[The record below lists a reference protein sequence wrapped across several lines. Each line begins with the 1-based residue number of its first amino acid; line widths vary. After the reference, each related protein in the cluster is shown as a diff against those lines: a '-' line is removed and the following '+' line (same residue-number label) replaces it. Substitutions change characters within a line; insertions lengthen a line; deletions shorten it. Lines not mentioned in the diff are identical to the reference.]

1 MVRNRKD
8 MEDYSCVSI
17 YDDNASLSTI
27 VLPFQPSS
35 SSPSPS
41 QVGYAHS
48 MIPPPNESEDSN
60 AFVISIP
67 RNDEVH
73 RDAMDDRLVL
83 PQTLVPILPPPT
95 APMPFVAADDEVRQ
109 KEKEH
114 EIDIAQIGTAI
125 ISTVTA
131 VCTMSILG
139 PELAAIVGIAVAYQ
153 TIYPGIVRDVSL
165 AAGDAAIVVTNDVQ
179 RLNAQYNIM
188 KQVKSNAVE
197 VANGTAKKL
206 QKVAKIAS
214 QKMKKKIQ
222 KSSNEAS
229 RNLGKFA
236 KDMARK
242 MKRKLK
248 DLSPFQPKSSEL
260 KVVKSD

>member
-1 MVRNRKD
+1 

-27 VLPFQPSS
+27 VLPFQSSS

-48 MIPPPNESEDSN
+48 MIPPPNESEASN

-73 RDAMDDRLVL
+73 RDAMDDRLLV

-131 VCTMSILG
+131 VCTVSILG
-139 PELAAIVGIAVAYQ
+139 PELAAIVGIAVGAYQ

-165 AAGDAAIVVTNDVQ
+165 AAGDAAIVATNDVQ

-188 KQVKSNAVE
+188 KQVKNNAVE

-214 QKMKKKIQ
+214 QKMKKKMK
-222 KSSNEAS
+222 KSNNEAS

-242 MKRKLK
+242 IKRKLK

-260 KVVKSD
+260 KFAKSD